1 MTVLLPWF
9 ALVVTILAGWA
20 IIKRLSTSMV
30 LLFAGLAMISFAV
43 ICGVHGF
50 LPKGVKPSGFVW
62 FDIFELLRSIA
73 TKQTSGIGL
82 LIMVAGGYAAYMDRI
97 GAAHALVRVC
107 VKPLDALSSPYLVLV
122 MGYLIGQALV
132 TVIPSAAG
140 LAMLLL
146 VALFPI
152 LRAVGC
158 SAAASAAVIGTS
170 AGMTLGPASGTA
182 NLAAQTAGLEPII
195 YFVQCQLPVAIPTL
209 IVVAICHYFVQ
220 KYYDKKND
228 DVYSDAILTKKDDLR
243 NVPGWYAI
251 LPVLPIALMI
261 VFSKLVYSAVKLN
274 TISALLLVWVFTII
288 VELIRRRDFKPVLA
302 DGAFIFKAMG
312 GMFSSIVALIICAE
326 FFATGLKVTGLI
338 SALITHA
345 QGMGLGLNGMT
356 AVLTG
361 VVGIVTFLTGS
372 GVGAFSSFAAL
383 APEVANGLGCSTT
396 ETVGNFRSQRSRWYC
411 SRLRYSD
418 AVCFRHAPRYV
429 SCRRCHHRGCRC
441 SRCLSDG
448 YRPPYLDSDDRRYD
462 HRPHRQRCLL
472 RLTLMNIRAPCGPVG
487 ESNEKNPHPRFN
499 SSAVVFFCLCFGNF
513 GCSESD
519 RYQKSFTE
527 NRPDRRQLLQ
537 LL

>member
-228 DVYSDAILTKKDDLR
+228 DVYSDAILL
-243 NVPGWYAI
+243 
-251 LPVLPIALMI
+251 VLPIALMI

-383 APEVANGLGCSTT
+383 APEVANGLGGTAAAFVTPMQFASGMLRAMSPVAGVIIAVAGAAGVSPMAIVRRTWIPMIAGMI
-396 ETVGNFRSQRSRWYC
+396 TVLIAN
-411 SRLRYSD
+411 
-418 AVCFRHAPRYV
+418 
-429 SCRRCHHRGCRC
+429 
-441 SRCLSDG
+441 
-448 YRPPYLDSDDRRYD
+448 
-462 HRPHRQRCLL
+462 
-472 RLTLMNIRAPCGPVG
+472 
-487 ESNEKNPHPRFN
+487 
-499 SSAVVFFCLCFGNF
+499 VVFLG
-513 GCSESD
+513 
-519 RYQKSFTE
+519 
-527 NRPDRRQLLQ
+527 
-537 LL
+537 

>member
-195 YFVQCQLPVAIPTL
+195 YFVQ
-209 IVVAICHYFVQ
+209 

-288 VELIRRRDFKPVLA
+288 VELIRRRDFKPVLT

-383 APEVANGLGCSTT
+383 APEVANGLGGTAAAFVTPMQFASGMLRAMSPVAGVIIAVAGAAGVSPMAIVRRTWIPMIAGMI
-396 ETVGNFRSQRSRWYC
+396 TVLIAN
-411 SRLRYSD
+411 
-418 AVCFRHAPRYV
+418 
-429 SCRRCHHRGCRC
+429 
-441 SRCLSDG
+441 
-448 YRPPYLDSDDRRYD
+448 
-462 HRPHRQRCLL
+462 
-472 RLTLMNIRAPCGPVG
+472 
-487 ESNEKNPHPRFN
+487 
-499 SSAVVFFCLCFGNF
+499 VVFLG
-513 GCSESD
+513 
-519 RYQKSFTE
+519 
-527 NRPDRRQLLQ
+527 
-537 LL
+537 